1 VRSRPH
7 PASIKVYEFVSKYGL
22 SKHRNCSSLLKT
34 KMDKRKQAN
43 PDKGM
48 KNSSPTTAQKA
59 EAEARER
66 AVTAYVNHEL
76 CTLVAAGLTDPIF
89 DSTGSGGN
97 RALPE
102 AKFTRVT
109 HSKRA

>member
-1 VRSRPH
+1 
-7 PASIKVYEFVSKYGL
+7 
-22 SKHRNCSSLLKT
+22 
-34 KMDKRKQAN
+34 MDKRKQAN